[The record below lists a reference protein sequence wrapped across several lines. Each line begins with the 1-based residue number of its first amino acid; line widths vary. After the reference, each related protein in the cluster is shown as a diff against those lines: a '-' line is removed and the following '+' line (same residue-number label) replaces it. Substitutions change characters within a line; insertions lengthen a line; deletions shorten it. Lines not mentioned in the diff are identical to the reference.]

1 MSAYLRNFWCLMFL
15 SMKFLHW
22 MDWPRS
28 PTHSRSYMFQKMKWL
43 RWKRLTT
50 FMNCRFLNLVP
61 TDYGLVLKNIC
72 NPSSIVVENSQVSLG
87 VNVCTC
93 VCKRERERM
102 QEDDVLKWN
111 IEDRAC
117 LNLFLGYRLNH
128 KVLCYFR

>member
-1 MSAYLRNFWCLMFL
+1 
-15 SMKFLHW
+15 
-22 MDWPRS
+22 
-28 PTHSRSYMFQKMKWL
+28 
-43 RWKRLTT
+43 
-50 FMNCRFLNLVP
+50 MNCRFLNLVP